1 MITPTPLIYSIR
13 RMEILRYMALE
24 LSLDVRTQQSTPP
37 GPLKQ
42 LRVFLEDMGP
52 YDVMEDTSIFPEG
65 NT

>member
-1 MITPTPLIYSIR
+1 
-13 RMEILRYMALE
+13 MEILRYMALE